1 LKWIH
6 EKKLCR
12 YKEIIP
18 RWGVYIRKLYGD
30 EDRGVQYKIQKNM
43 NGATTPGKLNQ
54 TCHAEVDEPSFK
66 MSIALNKYGN
76 KLYGTGTSE

>member
-1 LKWIH
+1 M
-6 EKKLCR
+6 
-12 YKEIIP
+12 
-18 RWGVYIRKLYGD
+18 GVYIRKLYGD
-30 EDRGVQYKIQKNM
+30 EDRGVQSKIQKNM